1 MVVNDDNAI
10 TQRVIG
16 CAIAVHKSLG
26 PGLLEAAYEAALAI
40 EFQYVG
46 LSFVRQ
52 LRVPATYRNQP
63 VGEYRID
70 FVVER
75 LVVVEVKSVERFDA
89 VFESQLLTYLRITN
103 LRLGLL
109 INFNSRLLIDG
120 VRRFIR

>member
-1 MVVNDDNAI
+1 MSDDNEI

-26 PGLLEAAYEAALAI
+26 LGLLEAVYEAALAI
-40 EFQYVG
+40 EFQHVG
-46 LSFVRQ
+46 LNFIRQ
-52 LRVPATYRNQP
+52 LRVPAAYRNQP

-70 FVVER
+70 FVVES
-75 LVVVEVKSVERFDA
+75 LVIVEVKSVERFDP

-109 INFNSRLLIDG
+109 INFNSRLLVDG